1 MKDNIIREEYSSDK
15 KYRYLICQEDKY
27 FEVWLQKRITD
38 EYMGPDWFTYT
49 YIHDYKHVTELLI
62 IISQDNQEY
71 SLLLKTKRKR
81 PDICPVFIL
90 WAHLQRLSHLV
101 VNWW

>member
-15 KYRYLICQEDKY
+15 KYRYLICQEDKC

-49 YIHDYKHVTELLI
+49 YIHDYKHVT
-62 IISQDNQEY
+62 D
-71 SLLLKTKRKR
+71 SLERAIEIGREGLRNLTG
-81 PDICPVFIL
+81 
-90 WAHLQRLSHLV
+90 
-101 VNWW
+101 